1 MKGKATFFILLL
13 ATVFSSMAQSAAQAR
28 LLRKAYKMQSTAML
42 FKFFDNWSEE
52 VKSNERMTKDPYVEE
67 AYKVF
72 DTFYQPMRMN
82 DRQGSH
88 LTMYDDKPYFI
99 VQGSLWKICKTD
111 NILYKPKEIDSFVVT
126 RIRPLLPND
135 TSSLIELISSV
146 RNDTAKLSYVFWE
159 DRSCAITNPILVDSD
174 IEFRPPVHFGGKK
187 VVYLTKKY
195 KKVLDSFLGDK
206 HVDFGKHNI
215 MQPSFSKEE
224 SQLKQEFINN
234 AARIF
239 YGHWGGYWQ
248 YETYPQAN
256 QIIINSEMNRAIVL
270 YRFIYSGGEVLLEKN
285 NGDWSVVKSRYT
297 WIE

>member
-13 ATVFSSMAQSAAQAR
+13 ATMFSSMAQSTAQAR
-28 LLRKAYKMQSTAML
+28 LLRKAYKMQSTATL
-42 FKFFDNWSEE
+42 FEFFDNWSEE
-52 VKSNERMTKDPYVEE
+52 VKSNDHKAKDPYLAE

-72 DTFYQPMRMN
+72 AAIYQPMRMN
-82 DRQGSH
+82 DRHGSP
-88 LTMYDDKPYFI
+88 LTMYHDKPYFI

-111 NILYKPKEIDSFVVT
+111 DILYKQEEIDSFVVT

-135 TSSLIELISSV
+135 TCSLIELISSM

-159 DRSCAITNPILVDSD
+159 HYSSAITNPIRVYSD
-174 IEFRPPVHFGGKK
+174 IEFRPSVHFDGKK

-195 KKVLDSFLGDK
+195 EKLLDSFLGDK
-206 HVDFGKHNI
+206 HVDLGKHNI
-215 MQPSFSKEE
+215 MQTAYSKEE
-224 SQLKQEFINN
+224 SQLRQEFINN

-270 YRFIYSGGEVLLEKN
+270 YRFIYSGGEVLLEKQ
-285 NGDWSVVKSRYT
+285 NGEWRIVKSRYT

>member
-1 MKGKATFFILLL
+1 MKGKAAFFILLL
-13 ATVFSSMAQSAAQAR
+13 ATVFSSMAQSTAQAR

-52 VKSNERMTKDPYVEE
+52 VKSNERMAKDTYVEE
-67 AYKVF
+67 AYKIF
-72 DTFYQPMRMN
+72 ATFYQPMCMN
-82 DRQGSH
+82 DLPDSH

-111 NILYKPKEIDSFVVT
+111 DILYKPKEIDSFVVT

-146 RNDTAKLSYVFWE
+146 QNDTTKLSYVFWE
-159 DRSCAITNPILVDSD
+159 DRSCAIASPTIVDSD
-174 IEFRPPVHFGGKK
+174 IEFRPPVHFDGKK

-224 SQLKQEFINN
+224 SKLKQEFINN

-256 QIIINSEMNRAIVL
+256 QIIFNSEMNRAIVL
-270 YRFIYSGGEVLLEKN
+270 YRFIYSGGEVLLEKQ
-285 NGDWSVVKSRYT
+285 NGEWSIVKSRYT